1 MLGWLRKLL
10 GTSSDDRSLQGSWQI
25 TSYLGASELTTPVE
39 GTAPSIAI
47 EGERMSGTTGLN
59 RIGGHFNG
67 SFPLDP
73 LAVTRMSG
81 PPDLMEQENAIL
93 GLLQTVDGY
102 RLEDDELSL
111 ERSGETV
118 IELNRHGTASA

>member
-1 MLGWLRKLL
+1 
-10 GTSSDDRSLQGSWQI
+10 
-25 TSYLGASELTTPVE
+25 
-39 GTAPSIAI
+39 
-47 EGERMSGTTGLN
+47 
-59 RIGGHFNG
+59 
-67 SFPLDP
+67 
-73 LAVTRMSG
+73 
-81 PPDLMEQENAIL
+81 MEQENAIL